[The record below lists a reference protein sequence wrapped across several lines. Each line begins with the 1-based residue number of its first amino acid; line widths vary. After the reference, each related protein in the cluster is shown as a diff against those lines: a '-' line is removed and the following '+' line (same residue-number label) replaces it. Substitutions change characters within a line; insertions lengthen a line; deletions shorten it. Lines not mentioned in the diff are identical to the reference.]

1 MPQEGPQFGLN
12 DLGQETTARR
22 LCLERALAREP
33 FESVKHGVVCAKR
46 VYNIIITAKVTWK
59 VERENISR
67 KRVAAPEVMGERL
80 RTWGRKPLSWE
91 ITAFLWFSRIWKTRV
106 FSKPRVLFR
115 NPGFFEWTYVFIGSW
130 SFRYSYH
137 GLFHKYILGP
147 YSDIQHLVSGMHIQV
162 GSLTSR
168 D

>member
-1 MPQEGPQFGLN
+1 MPFFFPENFPKGPSLGFSLPNPGEIEKNIMPQEGPQFGLN

-46 VYNIIITAKVTWK
+46 VYNIIIT
-59 VERENISR
+59 
-67 KRVAAPEVMGERL
+67 
-80 RTWGRKPLSWE
+80 
-91 ITAFLWFSRIWKTRV
+91 
-106 FSKPRVLFR
+106 
-115 NPGFFEWTYVFIGSW
+115 
-130 SFRYSYH
+130 YSYH
-137 GLFHKYILGP
+137 GIFHKYILGP